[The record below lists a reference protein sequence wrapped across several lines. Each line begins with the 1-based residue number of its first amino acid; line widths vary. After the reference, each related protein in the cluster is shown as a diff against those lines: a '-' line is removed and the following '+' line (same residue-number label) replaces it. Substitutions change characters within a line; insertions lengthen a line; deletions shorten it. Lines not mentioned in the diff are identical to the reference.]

1 MDWLLT
7 IYWTAVAGAATV
19 SLLLTWQA
27 FEHRRFARS
36 RSQRRLEDTRCRRV
50 ALFVPCKGSDD
61 DLESNLRP
69 LFEQNYESYEIVFTV
84 ESDDDPACQTIRRV
98 MDQYPGTP
106 SRLVVAGVS
115 ESTGQKVHNL
125 LVATENLPPHV
136 EFLVFVDADV
146 CPPRDWLSQ
155 LTERLLSAPVST
167 GYRCFVPKRP
177 TLANCVLSSIN
188 GAVVPIM
195 FPSKHHLIWGG
206 SWAITREVFQSSGLR
221 EAWKNTL
228 SDDLIA
234 TRVMAQNRHRVDA
247 EPMCMLP
254 SPLDMDWRAM
264 FSFIRRQLI
273 IGRCYVPVHWYAL
286 LVGSSIMQGLF
297 WGSLVAAAWG
307 LVAGAAWTWQP
318 AAAVGLLYAL
328 HIWRAHLRHDASRY
342 YLPYRQD
349 ELAAVRRFDIWL
361 GPVAG
366 IIGWLGLVCSAV
378 TRRIVWK
385 GIAYEMAPGG
395 RIKSIVRQADSKSGG
410 PARTS
415 DADPLEKAA

>member
-1 MDWLLT
+1 MDWFVTL
-7 IYWTAVAGAATV
+7 YWTGVAAAATV
-19 SLLLTWQA
+19 SLLLTSQA

-36 RSQRRLEDTRCRRV
+36 RSQRPPDDFRHRQV
-50 ALFVPCKGSDD
+50 ALFVPCKGADV
-61 DLESNLRP
+61 DLEANLRA
-69 LFEQNYESYEIVFTV
+69 LFEQSYDNYEIVFAV
-84 ESDDDPACQTIRRV
+84 ESEDDPACRTIRRV
-98 MDQYPGTP
+98 MDQYPDTP
-106 SRLVVAGVS
+106 SRLVVAGIS

-146 CPPRDWLSQ
+146 CPPRDWLTQ

-167 GYRCFVPKRP
+167 GYRCFVPKRA
-177 TLANCVLSSIN
+177 TLANFVLSSIN

-234 TRVMAQNRHRVDA
+234 TRVMAQNRLRVDA

-254 SPLDMDWRAM
+254 SSLDVDWRSM
-264 FSFIRRQLI
+264 FSFVRRQLI

-297 WGSLVAAAWG
+297 WGSLMAALWG
-307 LVAGAAWTWQP
+307 LVAGAAWAWQP
-318 AAAVGLLYAL
+318 AVTVGLLYAL
-328 HIWRAHLRHDASRY
+328 HLWRAHLRHDASRY
-342 YLPYRQD
+342 YLPCRQD
-349 ELAAVRRFDIWL
+349 ELAAARRFDIWL

-366 IIGWLGLVCSAV
+366 AVGWLGLVCSAF

-385 GIAYEMAPGG
+385 GIAYAMWPGG
-395 RIKSIVRQADSKSGG
+395 RIKSIVRPVASETGVPAQPSEADS
-410 PARTS
+410 
-415 DADPLEKAA
+415 LEKAA